1 MAGDQ
6 VTSQGVWQEV
16 QKSRWEPWTGQ
27 ETPGTGR
34 ALPPEAWPGYSQGGG
49 GRALPAC
56 PTCDTPFPSTLT
68 GPWASGESATNHRQ
82 RRGLMGKW
90 APPIP
95 YIFLGSQWA
104 VLVWT
109 LPTGMSDRDR
119 EGERWH
125 LSTKQQRML
134 IRSISESNTDSFF
147 CRGWCFGGITI
158 CCVWGVGPG
167 GWSGCWLL
175 NTDNW
180 LTPHPLA
187 LWLLRKLRNEKDSD
201 QGSTG
206 GSSKTELP
214 TAFHM
219 LSKVR
224 NATFPSHS
232 SRVIKGPGQFRA
244 SLPCWLKF

>member
-1 MAGDQ
+1 MFGRTCRRAGGNPGL
-6 VTSQGVWQEV
+6 VRGLRALAVHCHLRPGQG
-16 QKSRWEPWTGQ
+16 
-27 ETPGTGR
+27 TPGGVEEE
-34 ALPPEAWPGYSQGGG
+34 LCWP
-49 GRALPAC
+49 A
-56 PTCDTPFPSTLT
+56 CDTPFPSTLT
-68 GPWASGESATNHRQ
+68 GPWASGESATNHRK

-95 YIFLGSQWA
+95 YVFLGSQWA

-109 LPTGMSDRDR
+109 PPTGMSDRDR

-125 LSTKQQRML
+125 LSIKQQRML
-134 IRSISESNTDSFF
+134 IRSISESNADSFF
-147 CRGWCFGGITI
+147 AGGGGLGESQYAVCGGWAGG
-158 CCVWGVGPG
+158 W
-167 GWSGCWLL
+167 WSGCWLL

-187 LWLLRKLRNEKDSD
+187 LWPMRRLRNEKDSD

-224 NATFPSHS
+224 DAEWPPS

-244 SLPCWLKF
+244 RLPCWLKL